1 MILGY
6 GYCVKGC
13 IIRITHCHYVKLNNK
28 YRIDYETKISI
39 HIIYFDFNNQY
50 IGVLSEQPPY
60 KGFKY
65 VEDLSVFTHD
75 FIINY
80 DKNSK
85 FGYTLTF
92 DVHYTRFRS

>member
-13 IIRITHCHYVKLNNK
+13 IIRVTHCHYVKLNNK
-28 YRIDYETKISI
+28 YMIDYETKISI

-65 VEDLSVFTHD
+65 VEDLSVKD
-75 FIINY
+75 LN
-80 DKNSK
+80 
-85 FGYTLTF
+85 TLKICQCLLMTLSLTMTKT
-92 DVHYTRFRS
+92 VNLVIH